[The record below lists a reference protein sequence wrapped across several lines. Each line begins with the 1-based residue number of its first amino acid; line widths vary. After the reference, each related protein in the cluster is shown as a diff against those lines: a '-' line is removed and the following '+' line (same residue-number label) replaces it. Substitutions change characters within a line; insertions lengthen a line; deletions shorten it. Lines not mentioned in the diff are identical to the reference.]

1 MAAMDKTLI
10 KSLLKNDVNVY
21 CFDAVT
27 STNSVARDLAKSEKT
42 PFLVLS
48 DSQTAGRGRLGRT
61 FYSPKDTGIY
71 MSLTVGG
78 FTTPQD
84 AIFITSKSAV
94 AVTDAI
100 IKLTGKKPKIK
111 WVNDIYLDGKKV
123 CGILTECV
131 KIKNGF
137 CAIIGIGV
145 NLTTEKFPEEIS
157 EIAGALKTDVSREE
171 LVSEITDNILEMC
184 KNKDDKSY
192 LKKFKDRSMLTG
204 REITYYEN
212 NIPHHAKVLGIDDG
226 FGLVIQT
233 PLGEKV
239 LTSGEITVRLK

>member
-10 KSLLKNDVNVY
+10 KSLLKNDVEVY
-21 CFDAVT
+21 CFDTVT
-27 STNSVARDLAKSEKT
+27 STNSVAKDLAKSEKT

-100 IKLTGKKPKIK
+100 IKLTEKNPKIK

-171 LVSEITDNILEMC
+171 LVLEIADNILEMC

-192 LKKFKDRSMLTG
+192 LKKYKDRCMLKG

-212 NIPHHAKVLGIDDG
+212 SLPYHAKVLGIDDS

-233 PLGEKV
+233 PSGERI